1 MTKQKT
7 NAKKIKIKIK
17 QMSNTEHIIL
27 YKNNNACIKKNMP
40 KKLDILN
47 KYMFI
52 TSYAVS

>member
-7 NAKKIKIKIK
+7 NAKKKIK
-17 QMSNTEHIIL
+17 QMSNTEQIIL

>member
-1 MTKQKT
+1 MQTKQ
-7 NAKKIKIKIK
+7 NKIK